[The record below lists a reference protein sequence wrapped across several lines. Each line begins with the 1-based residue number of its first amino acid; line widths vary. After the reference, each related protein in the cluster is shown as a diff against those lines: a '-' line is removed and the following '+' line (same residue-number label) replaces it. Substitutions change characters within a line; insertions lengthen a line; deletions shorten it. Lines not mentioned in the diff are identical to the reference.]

1 MLVSMKAQNP
11 DQSGY
16 NRDGNNVFRHLRD
29 AILRVELQPG
39 AIIDESSI
47 AKALNVSRTPV
58 REALIQL
65 IADGLAVRKGRVV
78 SVAQMDLASI
88 PPLYDAL
95 LISSRLVQRLAA
107 EMRTDEE
114 LDLIHQKLIDF
125 EETIPS
131 LDGVMLTEA
140 NHHFHLAIAAATAN
154 TYISD
159 FYRSVLT
166 EALRL
171 HRICFS
177 AHPYN
182 DPDINTHLAET
193 ARQHRVIF
201 DAISNQDIDAADKLA
216 VEHHKLSRSRLD
228 TLISRQ
234 SQSLKEEL
242 GL

>member
-1 MLVSMKAQNP
+1 MLGGMKTEKL
-11 DQSGY
+11 DQGGY
-16 NRDGNNVFRHLRD
+16 NRDGNNVFRYLRD

-39 AIIDESSI
+39 AILDESSL
-47 AKALNVSRTPV
+47 AKQLNVSRTPV

-65 IADGLAVRKGRVV
+65 IAGGLAVRKGRVV
-78 SVAQMDLASI
+78 SVAQIDIASI

-107 EMRTDEE
+107 EMRTEEE
-114 LDLIHQKLIDF
+114 LDLIHQKMITF
-125 EETIPS
+125 EETISS

-140 NHHFHLAIAAATAN
+140 NHQFHLAIAAATAN
-154 TYISD
+154 TYISG
-159 FYRSVLT
+159 FYRGVLT

-171 HRICFS
+171 NRICFS
-177 AHPYN
+177 ANPYN
-182 DPDINTHLAET
+182 DPYIETHLAET

-201 DAISNQDIDAADKLA
+201 NAISSQDIETADRLA

-234 SQSLKEEL
+234 SRSLKEEL
-242 GL
+242 EL

>member
-1 MLVSMKAQNP
+1 MEKKEP
-11 DQSGY
+11 DQGSY
-16 NRDGNNVFRHLRD
+16 ERDGNSVFRYLRD

-39 AIIDESSI
+39 AVMDESSL
-47 AKALNVSRTPV
+47 AKQLNVSRTPV

-78 SVAQMDLASI
+78 SVTQMDLASI

-114 LDLIHQKLIDF
+114 LDLIHQKMITF

-140 NHHFHLAIAAATAN
+140 NRQFHLAIATATGN
-154 TYISD
+154 TYISG
-159 FYRSVLT
+159 FYRGVLT

-171 HRICFS
+171 NRICFS
-177 AHPYN
+177 ANPYN
-182 DPDINTHLAET
+182 DPDIKTHLAET
-193 ARQHRVIF
+193 ARQHRIIF
-201 DAISNQDIDAADKLA
+201 DAISSQDIELADELA
-216 VEHHKLSRSRLD
+216 IEHHKLSRSRLD
-228 TLISRQ
+228 TLLSRQ
-234 SQSLKEEL
+234 SRSLKEEL
-242 GL
+242 EI